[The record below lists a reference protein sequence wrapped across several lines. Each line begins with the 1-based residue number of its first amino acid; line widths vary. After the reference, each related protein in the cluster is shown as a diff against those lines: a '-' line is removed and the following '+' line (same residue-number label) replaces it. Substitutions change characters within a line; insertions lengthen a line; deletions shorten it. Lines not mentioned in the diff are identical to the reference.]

1 MYGSADFQDL
11 EGELDN
17 WMSRFDELTALA
29 GDLMCDDAESA
40 ENLEPQLKE
49 LHLRWDRFVQVMEEK
64 SKEVVSWPFTQIIFF
79 TQVLHFTWLNK

>member
-1 MYGSADFQDL
+1 
-11 EGELDN
+11 
-17 WMSRFDELTALA
+17 MSRFDELTALA

-64 SKEVVSWPFTQIIFF
+64 SKEVLYLVFSIQITSLDPSSAF
-79 TQVLHFTWLNK
+79 